1 MSTDLE
7 KCLRGNLYSPT
18 NNKES
23 FWESAKPWV
32 GSFVLLPFIIYYTL
46 NMGKFTFIDF
56 VNLLIH
62 EGGHGVFKIFGKF
75 VYTLGGSLMQ
85 IIIPSMFIIYYW
97 IKKIRFGTQVFL
109 LWLGE
114 NLMNIS
120 VYVADARAKQL
131 PLLGG
136 NKVYHD
142 WNYLLGVTG
151 LLEYDDLLGTIV
163 YGAGVLAFVVSFFVP
178 LFIRTYQEVEIDL
191 PI

>member
-1 MSTDLE
+1 MRARLFIQT
-7 KCLRGNLYSPT
+7 K
-18 NNKES
+18 NKNS
-23 FWESAKPWV
+23 AWETFKPWL
-32 GSFVLLPFIIYYTL
+32 GSLALLPFMIYYTM
-46 NMGKFTFIDF
+46 NEGKFTFIDF

-62 EGGHGVFKIFGKF
+62 EGGHGVFKVFGKF
-75 VYTLGGSLMQ
+75 IYTLGGSLMQ
-85 IIIPSMFIIYYW
+85 ILIPSMFIVYYS
-97 IKKIRFGTQVFL
+97 IKRIRFGAQIFL

-114 NLMNIS
+114 NFMNIS

-151 LLEYDDLLGTIV
+151 LLEYDKILGTII
-163 YGAGVLAFVVSFFVP
+163 YGTGVLMFVVSFLLP
-178 LFIRTYQEVEIDL
+178 LFMKSYREVKIDL

>member
-1 MSTDLE
+1 MRARLFIQT
-7 KCLRGNLYSPT
+7 K
-18 NNKES
+18 NKNTA
-23 FWESAKPWV
+23 WETFKPWL
-32 GSFVLLPFIIYYTL
+32 GSLALLPFMIYYTM
-46 NMGKFTFIDF
+46 NEGKFTVIDF
-56 VNLLIH
+56 VNLLVH
-62 EGGHGVFKIFGKF
+62 EGGHGVFKVFGKF
-75 VYTLGGSLMQ
+75 IYTLGGSLMQ
-85 IIIPSMFIIYYW
+85 ILIPSMFIVYYS
-97 IKKIRFGTQVFL
+97 IKRIRFGAQIFL

-151 LLEYDDLLGTIV
+151 LLEYDKIFGTIV
-163 YGAGVLAFVVSFFVP
+163 YGTGVLMFVLSFFLP
-178 LFIRTYQEVEIDL
+178 LFMKSYREVKIDL